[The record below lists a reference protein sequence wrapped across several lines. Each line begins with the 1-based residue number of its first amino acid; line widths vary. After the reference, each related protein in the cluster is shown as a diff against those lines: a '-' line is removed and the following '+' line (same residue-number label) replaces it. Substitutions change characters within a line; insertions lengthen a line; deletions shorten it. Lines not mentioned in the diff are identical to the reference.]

1 MSDYNEPSYYEIAL
15 TNRQVMVAFV
25 IVLGCLVVAFLAG
38 VWVGRGP
45 GAATVGPDDMRA
57 EEVPLDTPAELEFF
71 SDAETE
77 APNLQAITD
86 EPTTGTTLA
95 EDLGLSGPPGGGA
108 GTESAPPAV
117 PKEVRPPPATAPTQT
132 PTARPVE
139 PVPTPPTAAVDDPEV
154 LIIQVFSTRDE
165 DQARRLLTRLE
176 AGGFEAFLSPV
187 AVDRSTMYRV
197 RIGPFHS
204 RPEAE
209 DIAGR
214 VRVEYKVDTWIT
226 KP

>member
-1 MSDYNEPSYYEIAL
+1 VSDYDEPSYYEIAL

-45 GAATVGPDDMRA
+45 GATTPVPEGLQA
-57 EEVPLDTPAELEFF
+57 EPVSLDTPAELEFF

-95 EDLGLSGPPGGGA
+95 EDLGLPGSSGGDDA
-108 GTESAPPAV
+108 GTESGPAPV
-117 PKEVRPPPATAPTQT
+117 PEEVRPPPP
-132 PTARPVE
+132 
-139 PVPTPPTAAVDDPEV
+139 PPTAAVDDPEV
-154 LIIQVFSTRDE
+154 LIIQVFSTRDQ

-176 AGGFEAFLSPV
+176 AGGFKAFLSPV
-187 AVDRSTMYRV
+187 AVDQSTMYRV

-209 DIAGR
+209 EVAGR

-226 KP
+226 SPQSP